1 MIQFNKPVNLN
12 GAQLLDELNA
22 AGVVI
27 TEPPVLDG
35 NNILWLQINSNN
47 TDKATEIVLTHNGT
61 NEIKVQT
68 IEEKLASVGLSIQ
81 ELKAALS

>member
-12 GAQLLDELNA
+12 GSQLLDELNA
-22 AGVVI
+22 AGVII

-35 NNILWLQINSNN
+35 NNILWLQINSNDTN
-47 TDKATEIVLTHNGT
+47 KATEIVSAHNGT
-61 NEIKVQT
+61 DEIRVQT